1 MFYSLSVDPVCYQ
14 HSSHTHT
21 VKERSISVTVL
32 FKLTELKLKPLL
44 VATELPS
51 DSVAQLARAWQAI
64 YQVVG
69 SSPSPESLS
78 FSPLFL
84 SHLYFPPFLFTS
96 SLCFSS
102 LFPTFPSHWHWLGL
116 RSDCQVWSMFNWV
129 SMSEPHTSVFNCDF
143 LLYILYI
150 YYVSYV
156 VPHILN
162 LSNLTHVMSIKYV

>member
-1 MFYSLSVDPVCYQ
+1 MFEQVLCSSSPPLYPSSLLSFSPLLPSRSEPKVSPMTSQSSVPVSAMFYSLSVDPVCYQ

-102 LFPTFPSHWHWLGL
+102 LFPTFPSH
-116 RSDCQVWSMFNWV
+116 
-129 SMSEPHTSVFNCDF
+129 
-143 LLYILYI
+143 
-150 YYVSYV
+150 
-156 VPHILN
+156 
-162 LSNLTHVMSIKYV
+162 